1 MNLLT
6 VVYSRMSST
15 RFPKKALSNIFNE
28 TLVERV
34 ARSLSDFAELGEV
47 IVGTSDDLSDDQLA
61 AYCEKVGLSY
71 FRGNLANVALRTQQ
85 IIHKYKPEFICR
97 MCGDRPLLT
106 PDFIQY
112 AKKIYLTNHF
122 KYDLVTNLHSQL
134 DPRLK
139 IEFIKSSTFIEH
151 YQNFNSEESE
161 HITKYFYNE
170 LNFDQDRIYNFDF
183 NCKNHSSVNLCVD
196 TPEDLEKVKL
206 TLEAIKNNN
215 LTFNHRNVLTVI
227 LDF

>member
-47 IVGTSDDLSDDQLA
+47 IVGTSDDLTDDQLVA
-61 AYCEKVGLSY
+61 HCEKVGLSY

-97 MCGDRPLLT
+97 MCGDRPINT
-106 PDFIQY
+106 
-112 AKKIYLTNHF
+112 
-122 KYDLVTNLHSQL
+122 
-134 DPRLK
+134 
-139 IEFIKSSTFIEH
+139 
-151 YQNFNSEESE
+151 
-161 HITKYFYNE
+161 
-170 LNFDQDRIYNFDF
+170 
-183 NCKNHSSVNLCVD
+183 
-196 TPEDLEKVKL
+196 
-206 TLEAIKNNN
+206 
-215 LTFNHRNVLTVI
+215 
-227 LDF
+227 